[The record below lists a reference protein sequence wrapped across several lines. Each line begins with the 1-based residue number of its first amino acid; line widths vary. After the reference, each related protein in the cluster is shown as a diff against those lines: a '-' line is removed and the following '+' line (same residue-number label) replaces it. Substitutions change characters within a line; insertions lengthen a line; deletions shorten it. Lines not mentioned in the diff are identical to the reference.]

1 MQSNEPDFKYTP
13 PLSLGQSLKR
23 DRSPPERPQSPV
35 KLISDPHNYPR
46 KRASIACEICRVRK
60 TRCDGAKPGCV
71 SCIKLG
77 VACSYAKPASGNRS
91 VLYCITLLFPQPHLK
106 PISSPFQAH
115 LKARLHHSI
124 AAAHPPTNRL
134 KTRARRRRALP

>member
-1 MQSNEPDFKYTP
+1 MQSNEPLPPDFKYTP

-35 KLISDPHNYPR
+35 KFVSDPHNYPR

-60 TRCDGAKPGCV
+60 TRCDGAKPSCV
-71 SCIKLG
+71 SCINLG
-77 VACSYAKPASGNRS
+77 VVCSYAKPASGNRS

-106 PISSPFQAH
+106 PISSPSQAH
-115 LKARLHHSI
+115 LKPISSLSQSTS
-124 AAAHPPTNRL
+124 PPLNSCCSPTY
-134 KTRARRRRALP
+134 

>member
-1 MQSNEPDFKYTP
+1 MQSNEPLPPDSKYTP

-23 DRSPPERPQSPV
+23 DRSSPERPQSPV
-35 KLISDPHNYPR
+35 KLVSDPQNYPR

-60 TRCDGAKPGCV
+60 TRCDGAKPSCV

-91 VLYCITLLFPQPHLK
+91 VLYSITLLFPHQPHLK
-106 PISSPFQAH
+106 PISKAVSTTQWLLLTH
-115 LKARLHHSI
+115 LLTASRPEQD
-124 AAAHPPTNRL
+124 AAGL
-134 KTRARRRRALP
+134 FLSKI